1 MGLLSAKKHGR
12 THRAD
17 RSTLR
22 TVEPKKA
29 CLLNYTMDHPAR
41 RIHHE
46 DTIKR
51 GAVDRF
57 TLALFCS
64 PLLASCLCL
73 ASRSLWALVP
83 LALALAAA
91 SCAAPLILGWV
102 ATQILQKLYPAD
114 GYRVTSMRVAAWLSR
129 DDGSAACDD
138 EVMLRVECTFG
149 GCYMTHDALDGYE
162 PTFLCYAERA
172 RANFS
177 FGRRDVAALL
187 RVLARRP
194 GPPAVVRVDALHAEG
209 CEGAAQTANGEL
221 NYRRFKRAVAEDAV
235 ARALPR
241 RDFPNRASC
250 RVAKW
255 TRAPPRGD
263 GAPRRPARP
272 VVTLRVRELAS
283 RTARGPA
290 VAAGGGS
297 AAFCEQFRLP
307 CPDLAANVS
316 FRVDDALR
324 LKKRVYGKQAPRLG
338 AWSIRAQ
345 DFAALVAGY
354 GRGCHDVSPAD
365 RARFGIVSG
374 TVGVV
379 DDDAAF
385 VGHGG
390 GPVLCFD
397 GAVRTD
403 GAWAPA
409 DEPPAGVLELSLRLS
424 RAPDAPDVAAQLR
437 APSRALTP
445 LEQLS
450 LAMSELSAFKKLR
463 PPKRDRIL
471 FRIRRCIVSDVRLG
485 VKDLLEKIPE
495 APGDSPREP
504 VRARRPSRGSLLTP
518 RAADGARESLGPD
531 GARESLG
538 PESFADL
545 AAGTV
550 ARQRSIEELT
560 RTVRRTRSRQAS
572 RQAVEAARDDDAV
585 GLSRLARLE
594 QLRGKA
600 VFYVPIMDLSGGV
613 RDGAGASPT
622 SPRPSLS
629 AAAKTIPDGSR
640 DAGTVEALS
649 QRAATRRLIN
659 EALRQLRD
667 DRNFEWDVATTLFSS
682 DGAARTILATR
693 VADTLHAFYVARRAT
708 SALRRYVF
716 NTRARERHV
725 YAGPADAS
733 RLAAPCL
740 FRGYMR
746 KRTHRVAGGSSWHY
760 SYLTLRGGAGDA
772 AIFYCRHAACV
783 NSHGARVTDP
793 FVIQGGGTTA
803 DGPLKKLVLDDFDV
817 ELDESEAASSP
828 SYLDRA
834 ERTGTVTIT
843 PRGVPGRH
851 ARWNLQLQSV
861 RGARDTRAFYEAL
874 VAHAGPRA
882 ARWTKGDVALSK
894 RPSKQR
900 DARDDGGFSYAFE
913 PGSPQWP
920 SSGYSSRSI
929 DYPPDYSP

>member
-1 MGLLSAKKHGR
+1 MGIS
-12 THRAD
+12 
-17 RSTLR
+17 
-22 TVEPKKA
+22 
-29 CLLNYTMDHPAR
+29 HP
-41 RIHHE
+41 
-46 DTIKR
+46 
-51 GAVDRF
+51 F
-57 TLALFCS
+57 
-64 PLLASCLCL
+64 
-73 ASRSLWALVP
+73 
-83 LALALAAA
+83 
-91 SCAAPLILGWV
+91 
-102 ATQILQKLYPAD
+102 PA
-114 GYRVTSMRVAAWLSR
+114 
-129 DDGSAACDD
+129 
-138 EVMLRVECTFG
+138 
-149 GCYMTHDALDGYE
+149 
-162 PTFLCYAERA
+162 
-172 RANFS
+172 
-177 FGRRDVAALL
+177 
-187 RVLARRP
+187 
-194 GPPAVVRVDALHAEG
+194 
-209 CEGAAQTANGEL
+209 Q
-221 NYRRFKRAVAEDAV
+221 
-235 ARALPR
+235 
-241 RDFPNRASC
+241 
-250 RVAKW
+250 
-255 TRAPPRGD
+255 
-263 GAPRRPARP
+263 
-272 VVTLRVRELAS
+272 
-283 RTARGPA
+283 
-290 VAAGGGS
+290 
-297 AAFCEQFRLP
+297 
-307 CPDLAANVS
+307 
-316 FRVDDALR
+316 
-324 LKKRVYGKQAPRLG
+324 
-338 AWSIRAQ
+338 
-345 DFAALVAGY
+345 
-354 GRGCHDVSPAD
+354 
-365 RARFGIVSG
+365 
-374 TVGVV
+374 
-379 DDDAAF
+379 
-385 VGHGG
+385 
-390 GPVLCFD
+390 
-397 GAVRTD
+397 
-403 GAWAPA
+403 
-409 DEPPAGVLELSLRLS
+409 
-424 RAPDAPDVAAQLR
+424 

-471 FRIRRCIVSDVRLG
+471 FRIRRCVVSDVRLG

-495 APGDSPREP
+495 APGDAPRDP
-504 VRARRPSRGSLLTP
+504 ARARRPSRGSLLTP
-518 RAADGARESLGPD
+518 RAADGARESLGP
-531 GARESLG
+531 
-538 PESFADL
+538 ESFADL
-545 AAGTV
+545 AAGTA
-550 ARQRSIEELT
+550 ARQRSFEELT

-693 VADTLHAFYVARRAT
+693 VADALHAFYVARRAT

-746 KRTHRVAGGSSWHY
+746 KRTRRVAGGSSWHY
-760 SYLTLRGGAGDA
+760 SYLTLRGVSGDA

-783 NSHGARVTDP
+783 NSHGARVTDT

-882 ARWTKGDVALSK
+882 ARWTKGDADPLSK

-900 DARDDGGFSYAFE
+900 DARDDGGFSWAFE
-913 PGSPQWP
+913 AGSPQWP
-920 SSGYSSRSI
+920 SRGFSYASEADSPHWPSSA
-929 DYPPDYSP
+929 DGG

>member
-1 MGLLSAKKHGR
+1 M
-12 THRAD
+12 
-17 RSTLR
+17 
-22 TVEPKKA
+22 
-29 CLLNYTMDHPAR
+29 CLLNYTMDHPQR

-73 ASRSLWALVP
+73 VSRSLWALVP

-102 ATQILQKLYPAD
+102 ATRLLRKLYPAD

-177 FGRRDVAALL
+177 FGRRDFAALL

-250 RVAKW
+250 RIAKW

-272 VVTLRVRELAS
+272 VVTMRVRELAS

-290 VAAGGGS
+290 VAAGGGF

-307 CPDLAANVS
+307 CPDLAANIS

-324 LKKRVYGKQAPRLG
+324 LKKRVYGKKAPRLG

-354 GRGCHDVSPAD
+354 GRGSHDVSPAD

-374 TVGVV
+374 TVGVL

-485 VKDLLEKIPE
+485 VKDLLEVIPE

-504 VRARRPSRGSLLTP
+504 VVARRPSRGSLLTP
-518 RAADGARESLGPD
+518 RAADGARESLGP
-531 GARESLG
+531 
-538 PESFADL
+538 ESFADL
-545 AAGTV
+545 AAGTA
-550 ARQRSIEELT
+550 ARQRSFEEVT
-560 RTVRRTRSRQAS
+560 RTVRRKRSHRAV
-572 RQAVEAARDDDAV
+572 RQAVEAVRDDDAV

-600 VFYVPIMDLSGGV
+600 VFYVPIMDLSDGV

-622 SPRPSLS
+622 SLRASLS
-629 AAAKTIPDGSR
+629 AAAKTIADGERLSLSRAVRGVPRASLAAAARTIVDGSR

-649 QRAATRRLIN
+649 QRAATRRLID

-667 DRNFEWDVATTLFSS
+667 DRNFEWDVATTLFGS

-693 VADTLHAFYVARRAT
+693 VANALHAFYVARRAT

-746 KRTHRVAGGSSWHY
+746 KRTRRVAGGSSWHY
-760 SYLTLRGGAGDA
+760 SYVTLRGVSGDTA
-772 AIFYCRHAACV
+772 LFYCRHAACV
-783 NSHGARVTDP
+783 NSHGGRVADP

-803 DGPLKKLVLDDFDV
+803 DGPLKKLALDDFDV
-817 ELDESEAASSP
+817 ELDESAAASSP
-828 SYLDRA
+828 SYLDHA

-851 ARWNLQLQSV
+851 ARWHLQLQSV
-861 RGARDTRAFYEAL
+861 RGARGTRAFYDAL
-874 VAHAGPRA
+874 VSHAGPRA
-882 ARWTKGDVALSK
+882 ARWTKGDADPLSK

-900 DARDDGGFSYAFE
+900 DARDDGGFS
-913 PGSPQWP
+913 
-920 SSGYSSRSI
+920 
-929 DYPPDYSP
+929 